1 MNGKDT
7 VDSLDLLVAEKALL
21 SLAFEL
27 WDAETTGDPTR
38 RGMEAKFIIRHL
50 AIREAARVDVVRA
63 LSSLDHPDG
72 FAALINSDRRPM
84 RDALFEATRMTGGTS
99 AAQLNVGQP
108 FRQAMQHAR
117 TVFESDS
124 EDGFTSICD
133 DARAEQGLKLHSA
146 TYIRRRA
153 PARLNPSGPRW
164 YERIGLIRVFH
175 ARYDF
180 WRRSPTL
187 QRRYLP
193 ESLRSAE
200 RAMFAGHAE

>member
-7 VDSLDLLVAEKALL
+7 VDSLDLLVSEKALL
-21 SLAFEL
+21 SRAFEL

-50 AIREAARVDVVRA
+50 AIREAARDDVARA

-72 FAALINSDRRPM
+72 FAAMINSDRRPM
-84 RDALFEATRMTGGTS
+84 REALFQVTSMTGGTS
-99 AAQLNVGQP
+99 AAQLNIGQP
-108 FRQAMQHAR
+108 FRQAMERAR
-117 TVFESDS
+117 AVFESDW
-124 EDGFTSICD
+124 DDRFTEICHE
-133 DARAEQGLKLHSA
+133 ARAQQGLKLHRA

-153 PARLNPSGPRW
+153 PARLNPLGPRW
-164 YERIGLIRVFH
+164 YERIGLIRAIH

-193 ESLRSAE
+193 ESLQSAE
-200 RAMFAGHAE
+200 RAMFAGHAD